1 MTDPLVARM
10 RPYGQ
15 TVFSKMSALARQ
27 HDAVNLGQGFPDT
40 DGPDEVLEAARR
52 AITAGHNQYPPA
64 QGVPTLRSAIADHQ
78 RDRYGID
85 LDPGS
90 QVLVTSGATEA
101 IASALLALVER
112 GDEVVTFEP
121 YYDSYAAGISLA
133 GGVQRSVPLSF
144 PELGFDRER
153 LAAAF
158 SERTKVVLIN
168 TPHNPLGKVF
178 TREELTVIADLAREH
193 DAWVVSDEVYEHMTY
208 DGAVHVPIASLPGM
222 AERTLTIGSAGKAF
236 SVTGWKVGWI
246 SGPEPLVTAVTTVKQ
261 YLTFTTASPLQHA
274 VAEALRLGPGVLEE
288 MAASLAARRDLLVEG
303 LTAAGFEVAVP
314 QGTYF
319 VVADAAPLGVT
330 DAVQW
335 CLQLPE
341 KVGVVGVPVSVFCS
355 SPDETTAS
363 LVRFAFCKQEDKLR
377 EACRR
382 LAAMD

>member
-1 MTDPLVARM
+1 MTDPLVTRM

-15 TVFSKMSALARQ
+15 TVFSKMSALARE

-208 DGAVHVPIASLPGM
+208 DGAAHVPIATLPGM

>member
-10 RPYGQ
+10 RPYAE

-40 DGPDEVLEAARR
+40 DGPEEVLEAARR
-52 AITAGHNQYPPA
+52 AITAGHNQYPPG
-64 QGVPTLRSAIADHQ
+64 QGVPALRSAIADHQ

-90 QVLVTSGATEA
+90 EVLVTSGATEA
-101 IASALLALVER
+101 IASALLALVEP

-133 GGVQRSVPLSF
+133 GGVQRCVPLTL
-144 PELGFDRER
+144 PGPGFDRER

-178 TREELTVIADLAREH
+178 TREELGVIADLAREH

-208 DGAVHVPIASLPGM
+208 DGAQHVPIATLPGM
-222 AERTLTIGSAGKAF
+222 AERTLTIGSAGKSF

-246 SGPEPLVTAVTTVKQ
+246 CGPQHLIAAVTTVKQ
-261 YLTFTTASPLQHA
+261 YLTFATASPLQHA
-274 VAEALRLGPGVLEE
+274 VADALRLGPGIFEE
-288 MAASLAARRDLLVEG
+288 LTSSLAARRDLLVEG
-303 LTAAGFEVAVP
+303 LTSAGFEVSVP

-341 KVGVVGVPVSVFCS
+341 KVGVVGVPVSVFCT
-355 SPDETTAS
+355 SPEETAS

-382 LAAMD
+382 LSAMD

>member
-1 MTDPLVARM
+1 MTDPLVTRM
-10 RPYGQ
+10 RPYGE
-15 TVFSKMSALARQ
+15 TIFSTMTALARQ

-40 DGPDEVLEAARR
+40 DGPEEVLEAARR
-52 AITAGHNQYPPA
+52 AIAGGHNQYPPG
-64 QGVPTLRSAIADHQ
+64 QGVPSLRSAIADHQ

-85 LDPGS
+85 LDPRS
-90 QVLVTSGATEA
+90 EVLVTAGATEA
-101 IASALLALVER
+101 IASALLALLEA

-144 PELGFDRER
+144 PDLGFDRER

-158 SERTKVVLIN
+158 SERTKVVLLN

-208 DGAVHVPIASLPGM
+208 DGAVHVPIATLPGM

-236 SVTGWKVGWI
+236 SVTGWKIGWI
-246 SGPEPLVTAVTTVKQ
+246 SGPERLVTAVTTVKQ
-261 YLTFTTASPLQHA
+261 YLTFTTTSPLQHA
-274 VAEALRLGPGVLEE
+274 VAEALRMGPGVFEE
-288 MAASLAARRDLLVEG
+288 LTSSLSMRRDLLVEG
-303 LTAAGFEVAVP
+303 LTSAGFEVSVP

-335 CLQLPE
+335 SLELPE
-341 KVGVVGVPVSVFCS
+341 SVGVVGVPVSVFCD
-355 SPDETTAS
+355 SPDETAS

-382 LAAMD
+382 LAAMG

>member
-15 TVFSKMSALARQ
+15 TVFSKMSALARE

-52 AITAGHNQYPPA
+52 AITGGHNQYPPA
-64 QGVPTLRSAIADHQ
+64 QGVPPLRSAIADHQ

-101 IASALLALVER
+101 IASALLALLEP

-133 GGVQRSVPLSF
+133 GGVQRTVPLTF
-144 PELGFDRER
+144 PDLGFDRER

-158 SERTKVVLIN
+158 SERTKVVLVN

-193 DAWVVSDEVYEHMTY
+193 DTWVVSDEVYEHMTY
-208 DGAVHVPIASLPGM
+208 DGAVHVPIATLPGM

-246 SGPEPLVTAVTTVKQ
+246 SGPEPLVAAVTTVKQ

-274 VAEALRLGPGVLEE
+274 VAAALRLGPGVLQE
-288 MAASLAARRDLLVEG
+288 MASSLAARRDLLVEG

-341 KVGVVGVPVSVFCS
+341 KVGVVGVPVSVFCT
-355 SPDETTAS
+355 SPDETAS
-363 LVRFAFCKQEDKLR
+363 LVRFAFCKQEEKLR

-382 LAAMD
+382 LAAMG